1 MEETNGKTSY
11 GMQKI
16 LYSGLLLF
24 FVLVAMVFLPP
35 PSPARQLTDNLG
47 KEITPLKAALPLVFG
62 GRIIATI
69 PCTCSG
75 GLWISV
81 GPPRPMAGIVYQV
94 GVSVLFSFY
103 SLLPSEHI
111 LGTYVPGGVCF
122 VGIPPY
128 CTSIATL
135 GTIVVAGTSLL
146 PLSPSI

>member
-1 MEETNGKTSY
+1 MKSV
-11 GMQKI
+11 

-24 FVLVAMVFLPP
+24 LVLAAMVFLPP
-35 PSPARQLTDNLG
+35 SPATQLAGTLG
-47 KEITPLKAALPLVFG
+47 KEINSLKAALPLVFG

-81 GPPRPMAGIVYQV
+81 GPPRPMAGIVYQA

-111 LGTYVPGGVCF
+111 LGTYVPGGVCL
-122 VGIPPY
+122 VGVPPG
-128 CTSIATL
+128 CGSVTTI
-135 GTIVVAGTSLL
+135 GTIVVAGTSLT